1 MKRVGDWELAL
12 YNYVVSVDGEPFEYG
27 ELDCVMFAAGAVD
40 AMTGEDPVANHRN
53 SYKNEIGASK
63 LLHKLADGTVEGLL
77 DLHLPTIPIGFAR
90 RGDLA
95 LFEGSVGIVMGGFAI
110 FIGELEPE
118 EPPEEPDEDAP
129 VPIRVPVEP
138 EEPVI
143 PALVRKPRELWEKA
157 WAVG

>member
-12 YNYVVSVDGEPFEYG
+12 YEYVVSVDGEPFEYG
-27 ELDCVMFAAGAVD
+27 TRDCLMFAGGAVS
-40 AMTGEDPVANHRN
+40 AMTGEDPVADYRGTY
-53 SYKNEIGASK
+53 STDIGASK

-77 DLHLPTIPIGFAR
+77 DLNLPTIPIGFAR

-95 LFEGSVGIVMGGFAI
+95 LSDGSVGIVMGGFAI

-118 EPPEEPDEDAP
+118 DVADPEEEEPER
-129 VPIRVPVEP
+129 IRMPVEP
-138 EEPVI
+138 EEPVV
-143 PALVRKPRELWEKA
+143 PALIRKPRELWEKA